1 MRPSVSA
8 SLASRG
14 PERVMFVIRKAT
26 RDDVKAAWDIRR
38 AAVMSECIRLYP
50 AEQLEE
56 WTGGVASTAFAA
68 AVEEGFLVAT
78 VDDRVVATGM
88 INLATGKIDA
98 IFVHPDFMKRG
109 IGAAMIG
116 HLEELACSERLPELT
131 LDSTLNAAAFYRSL
145 GFVGDVIGRYPS
157 RRGLK
162 LDCVPMVKRLR

>member
-1 MRPSVSA
+1 
-8 SLASRG
+8 
-14 PERVMFVIRKAT
+14 
-26 RDDVKAAWDIRR
+26 
-38 AAVMSECIRLYP
+38 
-50 AEQLEE
+50 
-56 WTGGVASTAFAA
+56 VASTAFAA